1 MARLSRS
8 TMRALGPM
16 VIPLM
21 TKVAIPIALN
31 SLRKRKLAVDDYA
44 DEEKEVFQ
52 KNLKRTRSDIDDFKQ
67 EAINRGTRLYGEAR
81 KEGTELLDMLAR
93 RGLEI
98 ANEWAG
104 SLGEPRV
111 HRRRFRWGHAIGLV
125 ALVAA
130 GLAIVSRK

>member
-8 TMRALGPM
+8 TMRALGPV

-21 TKVAIPIALN
+21 TKVAIPIALE
-31 SLRKRKLAVDDYA
+31 SLRRRKVAIDDYA
-44 DEEKEVFQ
+44 GEEKEVFQ
-52 KNLKRTRSDIDDFKQ
+52 KNLKKTRSDIDDVKQ
-67 EAINRGTRLYGEAR
+67 EAIARGTRLYEEAR
-81 KEGTELLDMLAR
+81 KEGTELLDLLAR
-93 RGLEI
+93 RGLQI

-111 HRRRFRWGHAIGLV
+111 QRRRFRWGHALGLA

-130 GLAIVSRK
+130 GLAIVSRR